1 VWPGWSSAEVW
12 IDTWGVGEWLGT
24 VPAFSRQIGRFHPA
38 ASDPTRS
45 MANDVPP
52 IARGTEKDLMH
63 SSPMNLQESS
73 AEAFPALPIGSTALE
88 VLLELKYRRPQIEE
102 IRLVTYPDKPGFE
115 ERSLQQGP
123 GLRDVFHRAASL
135 AQSTN
140 CDVPLW
146 DIAWSLADTPDI
158 FEQLVTQSLGHDL
171 NGQPSQIFCFATA
184 PSGVQHIRE
193 KIQGL
198 RSNVVL
204 AICSKCRLAD
214 GSVAHIPM
222 MDFRCKS
229 SPENQKKVE
238 SSLRG
243 VGQKAGYILES
254 GRSYHYYG
262 IDLMDEKSW
271 IQFMGKCLLLSP
283 LVDSRYIA
291 HRLIEG
297 TCALR
302 ISTSE
307 RHPTFPM
314 VVANLQERV
323 AQHNK

>member
-1 VWPGWSSAEVW
+1 
-12 IDTWGVGEWLGT
+12 
-24 VPAFSRQIGRFHPA
+24 
-38 ASDPTRS
+38 
-45 MANDVPP
+45 
-52 IARGTEKDLMH
+52 
-63 SSPMNLQESS
+63 MNLQESS
-73 AEAFPALPIGSTALE
+73 AEGSHALPIGSAALE
-88 VLLELKYRRPQIEE
+88 VLRELKYRHPQIEE
-102 IRLVTYPDKPGFE
+102 ITFVTYPDSPGFE
-115 ERSLQQGP
+115 ERSQQQGP

-146 DIAWSLADTPDI
+146 DIAWSLANTPDV

-171 NGQPSQIFCFATA
+171 NGQPSQTFCFATA
-184 PSGVQHIRE
+184 PLGVQYIRE

-198 RSNVVL
+198 RSDVVL
-204 AICSKCRLAD
+204 AICSKCRLVD

-302 ISTSE
+302 VSTSE
-307 RHPTFPM
+307 RHPKFPT

-323 AQHNK
+323 AQQNE